1 MQDELHPLDRRF
13 NRIPDLGHLA
23 PGRGGMRL
31 GNSMLVELCEAL
43 WGRLAK
49 RAEEKDRARR

>member
-1 MQDELHPLDRRF
+1 MQDELHPPDRRF
-13 NRIPDLGHLA
+13 NRIQDLSHLA

-43 WGRLAK
+43 MGKVGKAS
-49 RAEEKDRARR
+49 